1 LSEILEKIQ
10 KAEHI
15 VLISHSEPDADS
27 LGSASAM
34 YTFLLQNHKK
44 VSWFCSSKDIDQKFS
59 FLPWFEK
66 IKSTFPLSADLAIS
80 FDCASRERLGVD
92 ALCALINIDHHATN
106 TNYGELNFVKSEFI
120 STTALL
126 YDFFK
131 INGVKI
137 NKKMATAI
145 YAGLLDDSDAFLSK
159 DVDGTTFATVCE
171 LIGLGADF
179 KLCNKRVVKSV
190 SLAALRLKSIMY
202 KKMFLEESAKVSVFC
217 LSREEMLMTGATAR
231 DCEAPLEESLNLPH
245 VEVALL
251 LRERSDSSIKC
262 SLRSNSAVDVGKIAA
277 AFGGGGHFGRAG
289 FEIYEKK
296 SLDEAK
302 SIILDLIKKEL

>member
-15 VLISHSEPDADS
+15 VLVSHINPDADS

-34 YTFLLQNHKK
+34 YSFLLQNHKK
-44 VSWFCSSKDIDQKFS
+44 VSWFCKSDDIDQKFS

-66 IKSTFPLSADLAIS
+66 IKSLFPASADLAVS
-80 FDCASRERLGVD
+80 FDCAAKERLGVD
-92 ALCALINIDHHATN
+92 VECELVNIDHHATN
-106 TNYGELNFVKSEFI
+106 TNFGELNLVNPEFI

-126 YDFFK
+126 YDLFK
-131 INGVKI
+131 KNGVKI

-145 YAGLLDDSDAFLSK
+145 YAGILDDSDAFSSQE
-159 DVDGTTFATVCE
+159 VDGTTFATVCE
-171 LIGLGADF
+171 LIELGADF

-190 SLAALRLKSIMY
+190 SLAALRLKSVMY
-202 KKMFLEESAKVSVFC
+202 KNMLLEESARVSVFC
-217 LSREEMLMTGATAR
+217 LSSDDMAMTGAAAN
-231 DCEAPLEESLNLPH
+231 DCEAPLEESLHLPC
-245 VEVALL
+245 VEVAVL
-251 LRERSDSSIKC
+251 LRERNDLSIKC

-277 AFGGGGHFGRAG
+277 VFGGGGHFGRAG
-289 FEIYEKK
+289 FEIYDKL

-302 SIILDLIKKEL
+302 TKILDLIKKEL